1 MARRGFVLLGC
12 VLAAIL
18 SARVKP
24 CTACLP
30 KRSGCL
36 TRQRL
41 VPTPRLLSAGRQAVK
56 SEEPPQRRFRW
67 GSAAGWY
74 RALNMLKERYGEQY
88 DASQMTWAWWSEN
101 IKDRC
106 STIDV
111 TCQICDHRSKSTT
124 LSSLNSGTTPGCFCN
139 RGVPWSSREGRER
152 CLLMLKE
159 RYGEQYDASQMTW
172 TWWSESIKDRC
183 STIDVTCQICGH
195 RSKSTTLSSLNSGT
209 TPGCSCNGGVP
220 WSSREGRERCLL
232 MLKERYG
239 ERYDASQMTWA
250 WWSESI
256 KDSYSTIDVTC
267 QICGHRSKST
277 ILSSLS
283 RGTTPGCFC
292 NRGVPWS
299 SREGHERCLLMLKE
313 RCGEQYDASQMTWA
327 WWSESIKDSSS
338 TVDVTCK
345 ICGHRSKRTTLSSL
359 NSGTMPGCFC
369 NGGVPWLS
377 REGHERCLLMLKERY
392 GERYDASQMTWAWWS
407 EIIKDSYSTIDVTC
421 KICGHRSKRT
431 TLSSLNRGTTPGCS
445 CNGGVPWSSR
455 EGRERCLLMLKERY
469 GERYDAS
476 QMTWAWW
483 SESIKDCYSTI
494 DVTCQI
500 CGHRS
505 KNTRLGS
512 LSRGTTPGCFCN
524 GGVPWSSREGHER
537 CLLMLKERYDEQYD
551 ASQMTWAW
559 WSESIKDRC
568 STIDVTCKICGHRS
582 KSSSLNNLK
591 IGQAPGCL
599 CNKKTE
605 AKLGRWLVS
614 EFTDSIITLQVQGC
628 TNPDTGRPLPF
639 DFGLYHD
646 SVLIELDGDIGHFGR
661 GFGGDP
667 EDGGVPRRDFHKEY
681 WAMQRG
687 KVVVRLL
694 QTDVYRDC
702 WPWEDFLNSA
712 VRHAT
717 CSTEP
722 CVITQAAK
730 EYKRGIYR
738 KLRSDLNCKEG
749 YFLPS
754 RIPYLKYGA
763 VRP

>member
-1 MARRGFVLLGC
+1 
-12 VLAAIL
+12 
-18 SARVKP
+18 
-24 CTACLP
+24 
-30 KRSGCL
+30 
-36 TRQRL
+36 
-41 VPTPRLLSAGRQAVK
+41 
-56 SEEPPQRRFRW
+56 
-67 GSAAGWY
+67 
-74 RALNMLKERYGEQY
+74 
-88 DASQMTWAWWSEN
+88 
-101 IKDRC
+101 
-106 STIDV
+106 
-111 TCQICDHRSKSTT
+111 
-124 LSSLNSGTTPGCFCN
+124 
-139 RGVPWSSREGRER
+139 
-152 CLLMLKE
+152 
-159 RYGEQYDASQMTW
+159 
-172 TWWSESIKDRC
+172 
-183 STIDVTCQICGH
+183 
-195 RSKSTTLSSLNSGT
+195 
-209 TPGCSCNGGVP
+209 
-220 WSSREGRERCLL
+220 
-232 MLKERYG
+232 
-239 ERYDASQMTWA
+239 
-250 WWSESI
+250 
-256 KDSYSTIDVTC
+256 
-267 QICGHRSKST
+267 
-277 ILSSLS
+277 
-283 RGTTPGCFC
+283 
-292 NRGVPWS
+292 
-299 SREGHERCLLMLKE
+299 
-313 RCGEQYDASQMTWA
+313 
-327 WWSESIKDSSS
+327 
-338 TVDVTCK
+338 
-345 ICGHRSKRTTLSSL
+345 
-359 NSGTMPGCFC
+359 
-369 NGGVPWLS
+369 
-377 REGHERCLLMLKERY
+377 
-392 GERYDASQMTWAWWS
+392 
-407 EIIKDSYSTIDVTC
+407 
-421 KICGHRSKRT
+421 
-431 TLSSLNRGTTPGCS
+431 
-445 CNGGVPWSSR
+445 
-455 EGRERCLLMLKERY
+455 
-469 GERYDAS
+469 
-476 QMTWAWW
+476 
-483 SESIKDCYSTI
+483 
-494 DVTCQI
+494 
-500 CGHRS
+500 
-505 KNTRLGS
+505 
-512 LSRGTTPGCFCN
+512 
-524 GGVPWSSREGHER
+524 
-537 CLLMLKERYDEQYD
+537 MLKERYDEQYD

-763 VRP
+763 DLIAARDTDAVKHLFLEVGDVYLAVEGGPGVAQDARRILARGGAVLPLKRTGGIGTETEW